1 MNKFQRKLQRQI
13 AFYIFV
19 VLILSII
26 IFTLSL
32 IYYAN
37 EENHRKLNKA
47 EKDLSTFI
55 YGVRNTYENTL
66 YNMSETTNVKT
77 YIQGDDSDRHKLQT
91 KLYQMYYSL
100 QNKAEVQSQL
110 LLSDTK
116 NNILFHTFPMIGVSK
131 QFQAFHE
138 TINQKAIEKD
148 DIVEGTITLSTG
160 KNYYALTKRVYDQDN
175 FIGYIS
181 LYLDEDD
188 FSYQLFSQQYQGIVY
203 DEFKNVIAVSDQ
215 NFVNSYLNRCI
226 TDYLKPSFELGN
238 QQYVTQT
245 MKLNNIY
252 ITAIVPSRTQ
262 GEFLFLGIILILF
275 VGGILMLGSIKYARR
290 LSKRMSYSVALLC
303 EEMEEIK
310 KGNLDHVIQINTD
323 DEIETIS
330 EHINE
335 MVTQIQKL
343 SERNTELKYVS
354 QLSELK
360 QLEAQFNPHFLYNTL
375 ETIRYSILMQDG
387 IASDMIIKF
396 TKILRYSI
404 NNSYDNV
411 KLGNDLE
418 YIQIFLQIQKYRFKD
433 RLTYTI
439 DVDEDCLNMM
449 VPKLILQPLLENS
462 IKSGFKHKTTLQ
474 IHVKGF
480 LLDNMMILTVEDDG
494 IGIQKEELNDICE
507 QLNSN
512 RNNSNHHGLF
522 NTNRRLQ
529 LMYGEKSGISIESE
543 YKQKTKVTIRIITG
557 GMYA

>member
-1 MNKFQRKLQRQI
+1 M
-13 AFYIFV
+13 
-19 VLILSII
+19 
-26 IFTLSL
+26 SL
-32 IYYAN
+32 VYYAN
-37 EENHRKLNKA
+37 EENHRKLIKA

-55 YGVRNTYENTL
+55 YGVRNTYEETL
-66 YNMSETTNVKT
+66 HNMSETTNVKAF
-77 YIQGDDSDRHKLQT
+77 IQGNDSDRHKLQS

-116 NNILFHTFPMIGVSK
+116 NNILFHTFPMMGVSK

-138 TINQKAIEKD
+138 TINQKAIKKD

-160 KNYYALTKRVYDQDN
+160 KNYYALTKRVYDQKK
-175 FIGYIS
+175 FIGYVS

-203 DEFKNVIAVSDQ
+203 DEFKNVIAVSNQ

-238 QQYVTQT
+238 QQFVTQT
-245 MKLNNIY
+245 KKLSNLY
-252 ITAIVPSRTQ
+252 ITVIVPSRTQ
-262 GEFLFLGIILILF
+262 GEFLFLGILLILF
-275 VGGILMLGSIKYARR
+275 VGGALMLGSIKYARR

-310 KGNLDHVIQINTD
+310 KGNLDYVIQINTD

-343 SERNTELKYVS
+343 TERNTELKYVS

-411 KLGNDLE
+411 KLGTDLE

-433 RLTYTI
+433 RLTYTV
-439 DVDEDCLNMM
+439 DVDDDCLNMM

-462 IKSGFKHKTTLQ
+462 IKNGFKHKTTLQ

-494 IGIQKEELNDICE
+494 IGIQKEEVDNICE

-543 YKQKTKVTIRIITG
+543 YKQKTKVTIRIIAG
-557 GMYA
+557 GMYV

>member
-32 IYYAN
+32 VYYAN
-37 EENHRKLNKA
+37 EENHRKLIKA

-55 YGVRNTYENTL
+55 YGVRNTYEETL
-66 YNMSETTNVKT
+66 HNMSETTNVKAF
-77 YIQGDDSDRHKLQT
+77 IQGNDSDRHKLQS

-116 NNILFHTFPMIGVSK
+116 NNILFHTFPMMGVSK

-138 TINQKAIEKD
+138 TINQKAIKKD

-160 KNYYALTKRVYDQDN
+160 KNYYALTKRVYDQKK
-175 FIGYIS
+175 FIGYVS

-203 DEFKNVIAVSDQ
+203 DEFKNVIAVSNQ

-238 QQYVTQT
+238 QQFVTQT
-245 MKLNNIY
+245 KKLSNLY
-252 ITAIVPSRTQ
+252 ITVIVPSRTQ
-262 GEFLFLGIILILF
+262 GEFLFLGILLILF
-275 VGGILMLGSIKYARR
+275 VGGALMLGSIKYARR

-310 KGNLDHVIQINTD
+310 KGNLDYVIQINTD

-343 SERNTELKYVS
+343 TERNTELKYVS

-411 KLGNDLE
+411 KLGTDLE

-433 RLTYTI
+433 RLTYTV
-439 DVDEDCLNMM
+439 DVDDDCLNMM
-449 VPKLILQPLLENS
+449 VKKLILQPLLENS
-462 IKSGFKHKTTLQ
+462 IKNGFKHKTTLQ

-494 IGIQKEELNDICE
+494 IGIQKEEVDNICE

-543 YKQKTKVTIRIITG
+543 YKQKTKVTIRIIAG
-557 GMYA
+557 GMYV

>member
-110 LLSDTK
+110 LLSDT

-557 GMYA
+557 GMYV

>member
-66 YNMSETTNVKT
+66 YNMSEITNVKT

-226 TDYLKPSFELGN
+226 TDYLKPSFELRN

-310 KGNLDHVIQINTD
+310 KGNLDYVIQINTD

-557 GMYA
+557 GMYV

>member
-252 ITAIVPSRTQ
+252 ITAIVPSGTQ

-557 GMYA
+557 GMYV

>member
-32 IYYAN
+32 VYYAN
-37 EENHRKLNKA
+37 EENHRKLIKA

-55 YGVRNTYENTL
+55 YGVRNTYEETL
-66 YNMSETTNVKT
+66 HNMSETTNVKAF
-77 YIQGDDSDRHKLQT
+77 IQGNDSDRHKLQS

-116 NNILFHTFPMIGVSK
+116 NNILFHTFPMMGVSK

-138 TINQKAIEKD
+138 TINQKAIKKD

-160 KNYYALTKRVYDQDN
+160 KNYYALTKRVYDQKK
-175 FIGYIS
+175 FIGYVS

-203 DEFKNVIAVSDQ
+203 DEFKNVIAVSNQ

-238 QQYVTQT
+238 QQFVTQT
-245 MKLNNIY
+245 KKLSNLY
-252 ITAIVPSRTQ
+252 ITVIVPSRTQ
-262 GEFLFLGIILILF
+262 GEFLFLGILLILF
-275 VGGILMLGSIKYARR
+275 VGGALMLGSIKYARR

-310 KGNLDHVIQINTD
+310 KGNLDYVIQINTD

-343 SERNTELKYVS
+343 TERNTELKYVS

-433 RLTYTI
+433 RLTYTV
-439 DVDEDCLNMM
+439 DVDDDCLNMM

-462 IKSGFKHKTTLQ
+462 IKNGFKHKTTLQ

-494 IGIQKEELNDICE
+494 IGIQKEEVDNICE

-543 YKQKTKVTIRIITG
+543 YKQKTKVTIRIIAG
-557 GMYA
+557 GMYV

>member
-226 TDYLKPSFELGN
+226 TDYLKPSFELRN

-494 IGIQKEELNDICE
+494 IGIQKEELNDICK

-557 GMYA
+557 GMYV

>member
-66 YNMSETTNVKT
+66 YNMSEITNVKT

-557 GMYA
+557 GMYV

>member
-494 IGIQKEELNDICE
+494 IGIQKEELNDICK

-557 GMYA
+557 GMYV

>member
-66 YNMSETTNVKT
+66 YNMSETTSVKT

-310 KGNLDHVIQINTD
+310 KGNLDYVIQINTD

-557 GMYA
+557 GMYV

>member
-512 RNNSNHHGLF
+512 RNNSNHHGLY

-557 GMYA
+557 GMYV

>member
-310 KGNLDHVIQINTD
+310 KGNLDYVIQINTD

-557 GMYA
+557 GMYV

>member
-66 YNMSETTNVKT
+66 YNMSEITNVKT

-310 KGNLDHVIQINTD
+310 KGNLDYVIQINTD

-557 GMYA
+557 GMYV

>member
-215 NFVNSYLNRCI
+215 NFVNYYLNRCI

-557 GMYA
+557 GMYV

>member
-66 YNMSETTNVKT
+66 YNMSEITNVKT

-387 IASDMIIKF
+387 IASDVIIKF

-557 GMYA
+557 GMYV

>member
-226 TDYLKPSFELGN
+226 TDYLKPSFELRN

-310 KGNLDHVIQINTD
+310 KGNLDYVIQINTD

-557 GMYA
+557 GMYV

>member
-226 TDYLKPSFELGN
+226 TDYLKPYFELGN

-411 KLGNDLE
+411 KLENDLE

-557 GMYA
+557 GMYV

>member
-215 NFVNSYLNRCI
+215 NFVNYYLNRCI

-238 QQYVTQT
+238 QQYVTQS

-404 NNSYDNV
+404 NNSFDNV

-557 GMYA
+557 GMYV

>member
-480 LLDNMMILTVEDDG
+480 LLDNMMILRVEDDG

-557 GMYA
+557 GMYV

>member
-148 DIVEGTITLSTG
+148 DIVEGTITLSTE

-411 KLGNDLE
+411 KLENDLE

-557 GMYA
+557 GMYV

>member
-66 YNMSETTNVKT
+66 YNMSEITNVKT

>member
-1 MNKFQRKLQRQI
+1 MNKFQHKLQRQI

-557 GMYA
+557 GMYV

>member
-557 GMYA
+557 GMYV

>member
-310 KGNLDHVIQINTD
+310 KGNLDYVIQINTD

-480 LLDNMMILTVEDDG
+480 LLDNMMILRVEDDG

-557 GMYA
+557 GMYV

>member
-411 KLGNDLE
+411 KLENDLE

-557 GMYA
+557 GMYV